1 MQIEKVQAEGTIKKF
16 EESLAVYEDANNK
29 GIKEKKL
36 IEERLA
42 DVNATLAEEEEK
54 SKHLS
59 KLKAKHESTIGEL
72 EDKLRKDNQ
81 QRQEVER
88 AKRKIETELND
99 LKEQVGEKKTQVR
112 LFLIIFSQKL
122 NFRFDL
128 NRLPY
133 VSFIPYF
140 HFLVFGILVTFVA
153 WFSLRFFFSVLPVL
167 ASKM

>member
-1 MQIEKVQAEGTIKKF
+1 MYDTIPHFKATTKWYF
-16 EESLAVYEDANNK
+16 PSFL
-29 GIKEKKL
+29 GLKEKKL

-112 LFLIIFSQKL
+112 RFLIIF
-122 NFRFDL
+122 
-128 NRLPY
+128 
-133 VSFIPYF
+133 
-140 HFLVFGILVTFVA
+140 A
-153 WFSLRFFFSVLPVL
+153 
-167 ASKM
+167 